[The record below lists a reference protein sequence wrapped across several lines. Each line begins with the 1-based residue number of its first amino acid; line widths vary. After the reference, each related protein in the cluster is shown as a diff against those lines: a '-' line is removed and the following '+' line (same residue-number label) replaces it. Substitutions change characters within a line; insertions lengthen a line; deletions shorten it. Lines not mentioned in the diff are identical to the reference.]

1 MLNIRIL
8 DTNMARLIGAQKI
21 VQAAARKIGI
31 KATIYPVADPL
42 EICRFGLVNTMPA
55 LDINGRI
62 MSRGRPV
69 TMEETLELLQGYASD
84 SNMQRE

>member
-1 MLNIRIL
+1 MLHIRVL

-21 VQAAARKIGI
+21 VQAAARQIGI

-55 LDINGRI
+55 LEINGRI
-62 MSRGRPV
+62 MSKGRPV
-69 TMEETLELLQGYASD
+69 TMEDTLELLQGYASG
-84 SNMQRE
+84 SNMQRK

>member
-1 MLNIRIL
+1 MLQIRVL

-21 VQAAARKIGI
+21 VQTAARQVGL

-42 EICRFGLVNTMPA
+42 EICRFNLVNSMPA
-55 LDINGRI
+55 LEINGRI

-69 TMEETLELLQGYASD
+69 TMEDTLELLQSYASET
-84 SNMQRE
+84 NMKKE

>member
-1 MLNIRIL
+1 MLHIRVL

-21 VQAAARKIGI
+21 VQGAARQVGL

-55 LDINGRI
+55 LEINGRI

-69 TMEETLELLQGYASD
+69 TMENTLELLQGYASGA
-84 SNMQRE
+84 NIQKE